1 MSIMTR
7 LKHKGGSFNFP
18 PRTVNVATGGTIKIQ
33 PNDSVIFLTSAGA
46 YDTATTVV
54 FVGSEIKPGRTVV
67 LYNSNSSNAITL
79 KHTAGGS
86 ATEGYFTGSA
96 DLALGAFDCVTIMQI
111 TNGSWIRVASAD
123 NAAS

>member
-1 MSIMTR
+1 MSIMSR

-18 PRTVNVATGGTIKIQ
+18 PRIVDVASAGTITIQ

-46 YDTATTVV
+46 YSTATTVV

-67 LYNSNSSNAITL
+67 LYNSNASNGITL

-86 ATEGYFTGSA
+86 AAKGYFTGSA
-96 DLALGAFDCVTIMQI
+96 DLTLGAFDCVIIMQL